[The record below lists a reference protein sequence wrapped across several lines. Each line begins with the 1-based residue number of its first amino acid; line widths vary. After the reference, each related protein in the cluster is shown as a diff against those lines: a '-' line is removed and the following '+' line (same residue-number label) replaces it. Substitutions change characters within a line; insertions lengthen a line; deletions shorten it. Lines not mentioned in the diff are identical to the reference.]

1 MRSGKFNKTCQT
13 IFYGATMRMF
23 GGIAAVM
30 CMVFIASCGNNSV
43 GEKTAAEQVHAA
55 YVADLAAADSA
66 TSLLVT
72 ASHKKSSLA
81 ELRRIFKMARLC
93 YKKVEFLGEY
103 YNPETAHSIN
113 GAAIESVEEDDP
125 VKLVAPEG
133 FQVVEELLF
142 ATDSTDYDALVRAV
156 KTLYSNIRRLGK
168 VAHTTTLTD
177 PQIFD
182 ALRLEMHRI
191 VALGITGFDSPIA
204 EFSIAET
211 ISALGT
217 IGSTLEIYQRGTVKE
232 AKPLADSALKSAVTE
247 CRRAASY
254 CEGHSDFGSFNR
266 TEFITHHTNPLGLA
280 VKTAQII
287 IGIPE
292 KKEVRPLSGTAA
304 TIFDADA
311 WSPEFYAPEYA
322 RKLSAVDLGEALF
335 FDPVLS
341 GNGSRSCATCHQ
353 PERAFT
359 DGLPKSA
366 ALGGGSVA
374 RNAPTLLN
382 AGLQS
387 SQFYDQRVAYLEDQA
402 TEVIANPAE
411 MHGSLNAAAAILTN
425 NKEYAAKFEKAFP
438 AKPITGLTIRM
449 ALAAYVRS
457 LTRLNSRFDRFMRG
471 EAAALSPAE
480 QHGFNLFAGK
490 AKCATCHFIPLFNG
504 SVPPY
509 YMETEA
515 EILGVPAH
523 PDTTNATLDPDEGK
537 FRLRQAVTEKFA
549 FKTPTL
555 RNIALTAPYMHNGVY
570 ATLEQVVDFYNRG
583 GGRGIGIK
591 SDRQTLPDAPLGLS
605 AQERG
610 NLVAFLQSLTDTSKT
625 LSRRRPLATIGQ

>member
-1 MRSGKFNKTCQT
+1 
-13 IFYGATMRMF
+13 MRMF
-23 GGIAAVM
+23 GGIATVL
-30 CMVFIASCGNNSV
+30 CMVFIASCGDNSV

-72 ASHKKSSLA
+72 ASHRKSSLA
-81 ELRRIFKMARLC
+81 ELRRIFKAARLC

-125 VKLVAPEG
+125 TKLVAPEG
-133 FQVVEELLF
+133 FQVVEEVLF
-142 ATDSTDYDALVRAV
+142 ATDSTDFDALVRAV

-168 VAHTTTLTD
+168 VAQTTTLTD

-182 ALRLEMHRI
+182 ALRLELHRI
-191 VALGITGFDSPIA
+191 VALGITGFDSPVA
-204 EFSIAET
+204 AFSIDEART
-211 ISALGT
+211 ALDH
-217 IGSTLEIYQRGTVKE
+217 IGSTLEIYGRSTK
-232 AKPLADSALKSAVTE
+232 APKPSIDSALHAALQE
-247 CRRAASY
+247 CRNAALY
-254 CEGHSDFGSFNR
+254 CEQHNGDFDAFNR
-266 TEFITHHTNPLGLA
+266 AEFIIRHANPLGRA
-280 VKTAQII
+280 VKSVQLAL
-287 IGIPE
+287 GIPE

-322 RKLSAVDLGEALF
+322 RKLSAVELGEALF

-341 GNGSRSCATCHQ
+341 GNGSRACATCHQ

-382 AGLQS
+382 AGMQS
-387 SQFYDQRVAYLEDQA
+387 AQFYDQRVAYLEDQA

-411 MHGSLNAAAAILTN
+411 MHGSLDAAAAILAN
-425 NKEYAAKFEKAFP
+425 NKDYAAKFDKAFP

-471 EAAALSPAE
+471 EAVALSPAE
-480 QHGFNLFAGK
+480 QHGFNLFTGK

-504 SVPPY
+504 SVPPF

-537 FRLRQAVTEKFA
+537 FRLRQAVTERFA

-583 GGRGIGIK
+583 GGRGIGVK
-591 SDRQTLPDAPLGLS
+591 SNRQTLPETPLGLS
-605 AQERG
+605 AEERG
-610 NLVAFLQSLTDTSKT
+610 NLVAFLQALTDTSNT
-625 LSRRRPLATIGQ
+625 VSRRPSLVAVRQ